1 MLIKREPL
9 SLPDGISQ
17 FIFSLADALIRLGHN
32 VICATSNDKNL
43 STVSENYDFKH
54 RPHLETLAAHDRPNH
69 YESARLW
76 MKMGRAFI
84 AKHRPDVVILN
95 GALPIRFKQ
104 PTLLVAHDIERRKF
118 FGDFGRKLYKAITYR
133 LVNQIIVTC
142 PELITPVAKEC
153 FCAPSRIK
161 VIPTCIDTTRYN
173 PQPLAKR
180 TPIIV
185 HCGLHLYKNP
195 NFTLNAF
202 SAMQNRQSRLVIVG
216 NIDVNPK
223 IKAIVN
229 QMPAELRER
238 IELLGIVSANKLK
251 ELFVSA
257 RVISVPS
264 DYIIPVASPT
274 VLEAMAAHTP
284 AVVSPSISQI
294 VAEDGRNCFI
304 EKTVEGM
311 ARRFDELTTQNSVW
325 SKISEGCSQ
334 TKSKFDSIQIAEQYL
349 NLAQSL

>member
-1 MLIKREPL
+1 MLIKREQL

-17 FIFSLADALIRLGHN
+17 FIFALSDAFIRLGHD

-54 RPHLETLAAHDRPNH
+54 RPHLETLVAHDRPNY

-76 MKMGRAFI
+76 MKMGKAFI
-84 AKHRPDVVILN
+84 AKHRPDFVILN
-95 GALPIRFKQ
+95 GALPVRFSQ
-104 PTLLVAHDIERRKF
+104 PIALVAHENERRKF
-118 FGDFGRKLYKAITYR
+118 FGDFGRILYKTITYR

-142 PELITPVAKEC
+142 PELIAPVAKEC
-153 FCAPSRIK
+153 LCAPSRIK
-161 VIPTCIDTTRYN
+161 VIPTCIDITGYN
-173 PQPLAKR
+173 PQPLVKR

-185 HCGLHLYKNP
+185 HCGLHRYKNP

-216 NIDVNPK
+216 SIGVNPE
-223 IKAIVN
+223 IKATVN

-238 IELLGIVSANKLK
+238 IELPGIVSADRLK
-251 ELFVSA
+251 ELLVSA
-257 RVISVPS
+257 RVVSVPS

-284 AVVSPSISQI
+284 AVVSPSISRI

-311 ARRFDELTTQNSVW
+311 ARRFDELTTQNSIW
-325 SKISEGCSQ
+325 SKISEGCAQ
-334 TKSKFDSIQIAEQYL
+334 TKAKFDSIQIAEQYL
-349 NLAQSL
+349 HLARTL